1 MASHSRIIGALA
13 ALIIASAGSSLARVP
28 LSDAQIRQAIILN
41 SIAHIRR
48 RGTLAPAPT
57 MSPGTDR
64 NAVAEARIAAPAAL
78 SRCVTRGMSA
88 TAWSRIGDGR
98 IGTELENP
106 RLIVQAVRDDAGGTD
121 HPFLRDVG
129 EPRFVFRIAA
139 TDVGMDA
146 GKPDPLEVQI
156 AKPIARCRLGR
167 IGYPRYALEISA
179 VLVDRDRMLGVDHVN
194 VQCIIRELVL
204 WWRPSSTVGE

>member
-1 MASHSRIIGALA
+1 MSRLGFVVLR
-13 ALIIASAGSSLARVP
+13 S
-28 LSDAQIRQAIILN
+28 
-41 SIAHIRR
+41 
-48 RGTLAPAPT
+48 
-57 MSPGTDR
+57 
-64 NAVAEARIAAPAAL
+64 
-78 SRCVTRGMSA
+78 
-88 TAWSRIGDGR
+88 GR

-156 AKPIARCRLGR
+156 AKPIARCRVGR
-167 IGYPRYALEISA
+167 IGYPRTRWKSLRSSSIEIA
-179 VLVDRDRMLGVDHVN
+179 
-194 VQCIIRELVL
+194 
-204 WWRPSSTVGE
+204 W